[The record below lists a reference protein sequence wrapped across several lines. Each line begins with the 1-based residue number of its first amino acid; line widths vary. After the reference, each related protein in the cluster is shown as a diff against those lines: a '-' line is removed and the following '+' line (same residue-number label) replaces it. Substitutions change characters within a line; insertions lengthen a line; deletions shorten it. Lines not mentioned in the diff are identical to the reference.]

1 MLISCFWFSLLP
13 KKVIEVQFYPV
24 ILHNKLFFFLKPH
37 GFPVSYR
44 QFMLK
49 MGTLR
54 KYEGVATAASYV
66 STFNSDMEPLV
77 RGSSVPRMNANNRH
91 NLFSVI

>member
-1 MLISCFWFSLLP
+1 
-13 KKVIEVQFYPV
+13 
-24 ILHNKLFFFLKPH
+24 
-37 GFPVSYR
+37 
-44 QFMLK
+44 MLK

-66 STFNSDMEPLV
+66 STFNSDVEPLV
-77 RGSSVPRMNANNRH
+77 RGSSVPRMNANNWH